1 MIDMMSNIL
10 RGSITSVMDVFLL
23 FTLAKPKSGRC
34 TTVIVATIVLVLNI
48 ASNIWF
54 YKIGDLTALSRFDVV
69 MFLVVGLALKPLT
82 KSSFMQW
89 CFNFITTI
97 NILMIIIILSFHL
110 GKLFPNPQFAHTMLR
125 LVFYIIVIILFQ
137 RFLLP
142 LYQPVVNNWPV
153 FSGLVIC
160 IFLNLSYYF
169 YFTEDIEH
177 TLLVNKWPLF
187 LLVTLSL
194 AAYSTVFYSLK
205 KITAIYALETENLRI
220 QNDAVLLSQAAS
232 TMAEKLELMDKVAC
246 QNSIASHDRRHFNSM
261 ILELLEQGE
270 LSEAVACLRRQ
281 NTIQS
286 APNRD
291 YCENKAV
298 NAAINYYVDMA
309 HHRGIETRIHL
320 TLPLDMGI
328 DSLELALV
336 VSNLFEN
343 AIHGVD
349 LLPEGRERY
358 IQVICLLQGRL
369 MLEICNPCIDSV
381 TLGEDGLPFS
391 SQDGHGIGT
400 KSICVFAKAH
410 AAELLYHVENGLFR
424 VRLLI

>member
-1 MIDMMSNIL
+1 MIDMLSNIL
-10 RGSITSVMDVFLL
+10 RGSVTSVMDVFLL
-23 FTLAKPKSGRC
+23 FTLAKPKFGRC
-34 TTVIVATIVLVLNI
+34 TTVIVASIVLLVNI

-54 YKIGDLTALSRFDVV
+54 YRIGDLTALSRFDVV
-69 MFLVVGLALKPLT
+69 MFMVVGLALKPLT

-110 GKLFPNPQFAHTMLR
+110 GKLFPYPQYAHTALR
-125 LVFYIIVIILFQ
+125 LGFYSIVIFLFQ
-137 RFLLP
+137 RYLLP
-142 LYQPVVNNWPV
+142 LYQSVVNNWPV
-153 FSGLVIC
+153 FSGLVLC
-160 IFLNLSYYF
+160 IFFNLSYYF
-169 YFTEDIEH
+169 YFTDDIEN
-177 TLLVNKWPLF
+177 TLLVCKWPLF

-205 KITAIYALETENLRI
+205 KITAIYALENENLRI

-261 ILELLEQGE
+261 ILGLLEQGD
-270 LSEAVACLRRQ
+270 LDEAVSCLRKQ
-281 NTIQS
+281 NAIQPH
-286 APNRD
+286 PNKN

-298 NAAINYYVDMA
+298 NAAISYYVDMA
-309 HHRGIETRIHL
+309 GQRGIQTKIHF
-320 TLPLDMGI
+320 TLPLDMDV
-328 DSLELALV
+328 DSLELAVV

-343 AIHGVD
+343 AIHGVA
-349 LLPEGRERY
+349 LLPEGQERY
-358 IQVICLLQGRL
+358 IHVTCLQVGRL
-369 MLEICNPCIDSV
+369 MLEMCNPCVDTV

-391 SQDGHGIGT
+391 SQEGHGVGT
-400 KSICVFAKAH
+400 KSICAFANAH